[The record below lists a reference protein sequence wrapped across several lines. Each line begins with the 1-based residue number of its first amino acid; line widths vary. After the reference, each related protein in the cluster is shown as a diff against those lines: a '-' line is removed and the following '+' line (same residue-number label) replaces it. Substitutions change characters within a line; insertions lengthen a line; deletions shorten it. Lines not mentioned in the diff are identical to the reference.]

1 MDRYEKLTRIG
12 EGAYGVVFKCRH
24 RDTGDIV
31 AIKKFT
37 DSEDDPVIHRIAMRE
52 IRTLKQLKHPNLI
65 NLIEVFKRK
74 RRLHL
79 VFQYVDHTLLK
90 ELEQHPNGLDR
101 TQIRKLTWQLL
112 QALHFCHTHNC
123 IHRDVKPENILITK
137 TGQLKLCDFGFAR
150 LLTGPGDEYTDY
162 VATRWYRAPELLVG
176 DTQYGP
182 PVDIWAVGCVVAEML
197 TGLPLWPGRSDLD
210 QLHLITR
217 TMGDL
222 VPRHREIFEKN
233 MFFKGYKLQV
243 PENKSCLDEKF
254 KTLSP
259 PLTSKELDFL
269 QCCLTM
275 DPTERSNAEMLLKHP
290 HMEFHGK
297 HFQYTSIELRQV
309 PGASGDGHWTPTNTT
324 KKKDKATPTGHFK
337 SMLTGQGVVS
347 NMRKKSQSQ
356 PLSVAIPQ
364 ASQAAV
370 PTSEGHVRH
379 STNTTP
385 QLLDP
390 SASPSQ
396 AGGNNSP
403 ATRQPWFTTGI
414 VGQGYYS
421 TTLPSL
427 TTTSQ
432 AQPHPTS
439 QSPVSHPK
447 IPAWKSPPKAIQGVT
462 LTGTAV
468 TMNPATTGFS
478 AETGSMLNVNNS
490 NSGTGSNTTTT
501 STIGLR
507 VHFPTI

>member
-12 EGAYGVVFKCRH
+12 EGAYGVVFKCRN

-52 IRTLKQLKHPNLI
+52 IRTLKGKAPPLSFALIGAHQQCILQISQPSKLRQVSSRFQASVALLDLEVLTGVPIDRHNL
-65 NLIEVFKRK
+65 
-74 RRLHL
+74 
-79 VFQYVDHTLLK
+79 
-90 ELEQHPNGLDR
+90 
-101 TQIRKLTWQLL
+101 
-112 QALHFCHTHNC
+112 A
-123 IHRDVKPENILITK
+123 
-137 TGQLKLCDFGFAR
+137 
-150 LLTGPGDEYTDY
+150 GPGDEYTDY

-217 TMGDL
+217 TTDLDQLHLITWTMGDL

-254 KTLSP
+254 KALSP

-309 PGASGDGHWTPTNTT
+309 PGASGDGHLTPTNTT
-324 KKKDKATPTGHFK
+324 KKKDKGTPTGHFK
-337 SMLTGQGVVS
+337 SMLTGQGVIS

-364 ASQAAV
+364 TSQATV
-370 PTSEGHVRH
+370 PTSEGYVRH

-427 TTTSQ
+427 TASPQ

-447 IPAWKSPPKAIQGVT
+447 ITAWKSHPKAIQGVT

-468 TMNPATTGFS
+468 TMNPATTGFN
-478 AETGSMLNVNNS
+478 AETGSMLNVNNN
-490 NSGTGSNTTTT
+490 NSGTGSTGTTTT